1 MKKQMISLA
10 MAGILAVGG
19 IALVG
24 VNENVLAK
32 ATADERQ
39 GRPALHWNVGKTVT
53 IGLGEQLPDVCE
65 ELGNSALAFHELLST
80 NSKPKLDITT
90 ANPTGAN
97 IGRCQVMIQE
107 DMTGDFLQNS
117 KGETRKYLNVV
128 VRKAPKSIKWVKK
141 KITIKVGETVSRP
154 KIKLSKGSASYHI
167 DTSCSNSK
175 VATMKGG
182 KITGLS
188 KGTAKI
194 TVKTYNGKK
203 ATLKVVVK

>member
-1 MKKQMISLA
+1 MKKQMVSLA
-10 MAGILAVGG
+10 MAGLLAIGGVALAGGNENILA
-19 IALVG
+19 
-24 VNENVLAK
+24 E
-32 ATADERQ
+32 ATEDKRQ
-39 GRPALHWNVGKTVT
+39 GRPALHWNVGKTIT

-65 ELGNSALAFHELLST
+65 EISNSALAFHELLST
-80 NSKPKLDITT
+80 SSKPKLDITT

-97 IGRCQVMIQE
+97 IGKCKVMIQE
-107 DMTGDFLQNS
+107 DMTGDFLQDS

-128 VRKAPKSIKWVKK
+128 VKKAPKSIKWVKK

-167 DTSCSNSK
+167 DATSSNSK
-175 VATMKGG
+175 VATMQGG

-194 TVKTYNGKK
+194 TVKTYNDKK
-203 ATLKVVVK
+203 ATLKVAVK